1 AAATLSSGP
10 LLFPARGRTLRAS
23 VRIPDGLRGPAGTY
37 RRSPDPACEAGAPP
51 SPLPRRSRRRPCP
64 DRHRTSGDA
73 ATDALQGAA
82 GTVRGDGTGTARADL
97 LAGTPA
103 SPPRSARAGPPR
115 IRALHRR
122 SAGGR
127 VGGPAATAPPPPT
140 S

>member
-1 AAATLSSGP
+1 
-10 LLFPARGRTLRAS
+10 
-23 VRIPDGLRGPAGTY
+23 Y
-37 RRSPDPACEAGAPP
+37 RRPPDPACAAGAPP
-51 SPLPRRSRRRPCP
+51 SPPPRRSRRPPCP

-73 ATDALQGAA
+73 ASDALQGAA

-103 SPPRSARAGPPR
+103 SPPSRSARAGPPR

-140 S
+140 SATHAGRGTPPLR